1 MKKTSAGKPRRALLR
16 GLFLAVWRGG
26 SLIGPGVP
34 AQTAKAPEEAP
45 EAKAAAPANFWE
57 ADVWADPN
65 RPFLYYGED
74 RSPPKKNPSKPGPR
88 FDDFS
93 RFTTVEALRKEYERR
108 KNDAVMHPE
117 DEGKMLA
124 FLALSDHIQTRSQR
138 FAEGWERVR
147 LAHPE
152 IDWTASHPLVNSV
165 AGTLRTE
172 REELGRRLLSTIA
185 KEAGLLWIADAENPL
200 AHAAA
205 PLIRQ
210 FAKTHGFSLLVVEK
224 LGRPIGFDPVIFAAP
239 KPDRGIGAKL
249 GAADAGGLP
258 ALFLVPDPKTPYPTL
273 REIVRKGGAL
283 RIATG
288 AASVTK
294 LGEQL
299 LFLLVPDLEKF
310 PKALPSERAAHL
322 RAEWSAVPAKGADAA
337 DVASLLKPTL

>member
-1 MKKTSAGKPRRALLR
+1 MKKTSAGKPRRALRR
-16 GLFLAVWRGG
+16 GLFLALWLG
-26 SLIGPGVP
+26 SSLFGPGAP

-74 RSPPKKNPSKPGPR
+74 RSPPIKTPSKPGPR

-273 REIVRKGGAL
+273 QEIVRKGGAL

-322 RAEWSAVPAKGADAA
+322 RAEWSDVPAKDADAA
-337 DVASLLKPTL
+337 DVATLLKPTP